1 MALEP
6 GVSRRAFLAALGAIG
21 AASAK
26 AQNAAQPFALP
37 DLPGPLRPLGGL
49 VIDAAALGGGGF
61 SGVHLAPDLTL
72 TMISDRGNW
81 AEARLLLDGLT
92 PVGLTPLRHGPLRD
106 EAGRPLPRGF
116 AADAEALA
124 RRPDGTWLVAFERR
138 HRIRAYRRLDG
149 PGLYVAAPPGL
160 EAAPA
165 NGGLESLAVLQ
176 DGQVFAIAETFAPP
190 ERPDLRHAWLGQPG
204 AWMPLY
210 WQASAGF
217 HPTDA
222 AILPNGSALVLERRF
237 SLLGGF
243 AARLLLTPPQALRSA
258 RKGAVLSG
266 KTILTLVDA
275 SLPAENWE
283 GIAVTRFADETLVL
297 LISDNNESALQR
309 SLLLLFAYPSA
320 NHTNLNPQT
329 PRYATQNR
337 NSGSVVK
344 QRQQFGSAQN
354 GGRESTTRRGS

>member
-6 GVSRRAFLAALGAIG
+6 GVSRRAFLAALGAIS

-26 AQNAAQPFALP
+26 AQNAAEPFALP

-72 TMISDRGNW
+72 TMISDRGHW

-92 PVGLTPLRHGPLRD
+92 PVGLHPLRHGPLRD

-116 AADAEALA
+116 AADAEALV

-160 EAAPA
+160 EAAPP
-165 NGGLESLAVLQ
+165 NGGLESLALLP
-176 DGQVFAIAETFAPP
+176 DGRLFAIAETFSPP

-210 WQASAGF
+210 WQPSPGF

-222 AILPNGSALVLERRF
+222 AILLDGSALVLERRF

-243 AARLLLTPPQALRSA
+243 TAKLIRTAPDAFRTARE
-258 RKGAVLSG
+258 GAVLSG
-266 KTILTLVDA
+266 EAILTLDDA
-275 SLPAENWE
+275 PLPAENWE
-283 GIAVTRFADETLVL
+283 GIAVARYGDETLVA
-297 LISDNNESALQR
+297 LISDDNESILQR
-309 SLLLLFAYPSA
+309 SLLLLFALRA
-320 NHTNLNPQT
+320 
-329 PRYATQNR
+329 
-337 NSGSVVK
+337 
-344 QRQQFGSAQN
+344 
-354 GGRESTTRRGS
+354 

>member
-1 MALEP
+1 
-6 GVSRRAFLAALGAIG
+6 
-21 AASAK
+21 
-26 AQNAAQPFALP
+26 
-37 DLPGPLRPLGGL
+37 L

-72 TMISDRGNW
+72 TMISDRGHW

-92 PVGLTPLRHGPLRD
+92 PMGLYPLRHGPLRD

-116 AADAEALA
+116 AADAEALV

-160 EAAPA
+160 EGAPS
-165 NGGLESLAVLQ
+165 NGGLESLALLQ
-176 DGQVFAIAETFAPP
+176 DGRLFAIAETFTPP

-210 WQASAGF
+210 WQPSAGF

-222 AILPNGSALVLERRF
+222 AILPDGSALVLERRF

-243 AARLLLTPPQALRSA
+243 AAKLIRTAPDAFRTA
-258 RKGAVLSG
+258 REGAVLRG
-266 KTILTLVDA
+266 EVILTLNDA
-275 SLPAENWE
+275 PLPAENWE
-283 GIAVTRFADETLVL
+283 GIAVTRYGDETLVA
-297 LISDNNESALQR
+297 LISDDNESVLQR
-309 SLLLLFAYPSA
+309 NLLLLFA
-320 NHTNLNPQT
+320 L
-329 PRYATQNR
+329 
-337 NSGSVVK
+337 
-344 QRQQFGSAQN
+344 
-354 GGRESTTRRGS
+354 RG

>member
-6 GVSRRAFLAALGAIG
+6 SVSRRVFLAALGAIS

-61 SGVHLAPDLTL
+61 SGAHLAPDLTL
-72 TMISDRGNW
+72 TMISDRGHW

-92 PVGLTPLRHGPLRD
+92 PVGLHPLRHGPLRD
-106 EAGRPLPRGF
+106 EAGKPIPRGF
-116 AADAEALA
+116 AGDAEALA
-124 RRPDGTWLVAFERR
+124 RLPDGTWLVAFERR

-160 EAAPA
+160 EGAPA

-176 DGQVFAIAETFAPP
+176 DGRLFAIAETFTPP
-190 ERPDLRHAWLGQPG
+190 ERPDLRHAWLGVPG
-204 AWMPLY
+204 RWTSLY
-210 WQASAGF
+210 WQPAPGF

-222 AILPNGSALVLERRF
+222 AILPDGRALVLERRF

-243 AARLLLTPPQALRSA
+243 SARLVMTAPDALRSV
-258 RKGAVLSG
+258 REGVVLRG
-266 KTILTLVDA
+266 ETILMLDDA
-275 SLPAENWE
+275 PLPAENWE
-283 GIAVTRFADETLVL
+283 AVAVTRFGDQTLVA
-297 LISDNNESALQR
+297 LISDDNESILQR
-309 SLLLLFAYPSA
+309 NLLLLFAW
-320 NHTNLNPQT
+320 
-329 PRYATQNR
+329 
-337 NSGSVVK
+337 
-344 QRQQFGSAQN
+344 
-354 GGRESTTRRGS
+354 RG

>member
-6 GVSRRAFLAALGAIG
+6 GVSRRAFLGALGTIS

-26 AQNAAQPFALP
+26 AQNAAQPFELP

-72 TMISDRGNW
+72 TMISDRGHW

-92 PVGLTPLRHGPLRD
+92 PMGLYPLRHGPLRD

-116 AADAEALA
+116 AADAEALV

-160 EAAPA
+160 EGAPS
-165 NGGLESLAVLQ
+165 NGGLESLALLQ
-176 DGQVFAIAETFAPP
+176 DGRLFAIAETFTPP

-210 WQASAGF
+210 WQPSAGF

-222 AILPNGSALVLERRF
+222 AILPDGSALVLERRF

-243 AARLLLTPPQALRSA
+243 AAKLIRTAPDAFRTA
-258 RKGAVLSG
+258 REGAVLRG
-266 KTILTLVDA
+266 EVILTLNDA
-275 SLPAENWE
+275 PLPAENWE
-283 GIAVTRFADETLVL
+283 GIAVTRYGDETLVA
-297 LISDNNESALQR
+297 LISDDNESVLQR
-309 SLLLLFAYPSA
+309 NLLLLFA
-320 NHTNLNPQT
+320 L
-329 PRYATQNR
+329 
-337 NSGSVVK
+337 
-344 QRQQFGSAQN
+344 
-354 GGRESTTRRGS
+354 RG

>member
-49 VIDAAALGGGGF
+49 VIDAAAFGGGGF

-72 TMISDRGNW
+72 TMISDRGHW

-165 NGGLESLAVLQ
+165 NGGLESLAVLA
-176 DGQVFAIAETFAPP
+176 DGRVFAIAETFSPP

-258 RKGAVLSG
+258 REGAVLSG

>member
-1 MALEP
+1 MAQEP
-6 GVSRRAFLAALGAIG
+6 RVSRRAFLAALGATG

-26 AQNAAQPFALP
+26 AQNTAQPFALP

-61 SGVHLAPDLTL
+61 SGVHLVPDLTL
-72 TMISDRGNW
+72 TLISDRGHW

-92 PVGLTPLRHGPLRD
+92 PVGLHPLRHGPLRD
-106 EAGRPLPRGF
+106 EAGKPIPRGF

-160 EAAPA
+160 EAAPP

-176 DGQVFAIAETFAPP
+176 DGRLFTIAETFTPP
-190 ERPDLRHAWLGQPG
+190 DRPELRHAWLGVPG
-204 AWMPLY
+204 RWTSLY
-210 WQASAGF
+210 WQPAPGF

-222 AILPNGSALVLERRF
+222 AILPDGRALVLERRF

-243 AARLLLTPPQALRSA
+243 SARLVMTAHDALRSA
-258 RKGAVLSG
+258 REGAVLRG
-266 KTILTLVDA
+266 ETILMLNDA
-275 SLPAENWE
+275 PLPSENWE
-283 GIAVTRFADETLVL
+283 AVAVTRFGDQTLVA
-297 LISDNNESALQR
+297 LISDDNESVLQR
-309 SLLLLFAYPSA
+309 SLLLLFAW
-320 NHTNLNPQT
+320 
-329 PRYATQNR
+329 
-337 NSGSVVK
+337 
-344 QRQQFGSAQN
+344 
-354 GGRESTTRRGS
+354 RG

>member
-6 GVSRRAFLAALGAIG
+6 SVSRRAFLAALGAIG

-37 DLPGPLRPLGGL
+37 DIPGALRPLGGL

-61 SGVHLAPDLTL
+61 SGAHLAPDLTL
-72 TMISDRGNW
+72 TMISDRGHW

-92 PVGLTPLRHGPLRD
+92 PVGLHPLRHGPLRD
-106 EAGRPLPRGF
+106 EAGKPLPRGF

-124 RRPDGTWLVAFERR
+124 RRTDGTWLVAFERR

-160 EAAPA
+160 EAAPS

-176 DGQVFAIAETFAPP
+176 DGRLFAIAETFTPP
-190 ERPDLRHAWLGQPG
+190 KRPDLRHAWLGQPG

-210 WQASAGF
+210 WQPSPGF

-222 AILPNGSALVLERRF
+222 AILPDGSALVLERRF

-243 AARLLLTPPQALRSA
+243 AAKLMRTAPDAFRTA
-258 RKGAVLSG
+258 GEGAVLSG
-266 KTILTLVDA
+266 EVILTLNDA
-275 SLPAENWE
+275 PLPAENWE
-283 GIAVTRFADETLVL
+283 GIAVTRYGDEILVA
-297 LISDNNESALQR
+297 LISDDNESILQR
-309 SLLLLFAYPSA
+309 SLLLLFA
-320 NHTNLNPQT
+320 L
-329 PRYATQNR
+329 
-337 NSGSVVK
+337 
-344 QRQQFGSAQN
+344 
-354 GGRESTTRRGS
+354 RG

>member
-6 GVSRRAFLAALGAIG
+6 RVSRRAFLAALGATS

-61 SGVHLAPDLTL
+61 SGAHLAPDLTL
-72 TMISDRGNW
+72 TMISDRGHW

-92 PVGLTPLRHGPLRD
+92 PVGLAPLRHGPLRD
-106 EAGRPLPRGF
+106 EAGKPIPRGF

-160 EAAPA
+160 EGAPA

-329 PRYATQNR
+329 PRTQHKTGIAVR
-337 NSGSVVK
+337 
-344 QRQQFGSAQN
+344 
-354 GGRESTTRRGS
+354 